1 MFGQCSLHVGIV
13 LHFRMCQHLI
23 ADQSFITQWSMRN
36 SGSTSQLRKRQVCN
50 TICAFCVGMP
60 RLTENM
66 KKHNFEQSR
75 NIMNYLFMEL
85 HFTSCGIHV
94 LHIVFTTSM
103 GSTSHLNKTI
113 VPGVGPVVRYTLE
126 ETRESDL
133 RNTFSGYRPMFKKVT
148 DPDLHS
154 EWRVS
159 SANSWIRQVL
169 LSIPRIHAHAHP
181 RPNDIIVHVNNL
193 HVCTCYMSLRLDV
206 VFGEVEFYQP
216 LAVKWVPCSTSTWIL
231 GSYFFDDNFS
241 SRMYTKEVQNICN
254 HNVPV
259 PSLRSN
265 LSFVLRSKRHCRD
278 GTSTCQCG
286 RWRHWWIPDGMM
298 IILSCGRFMIGTITV
313 LASKKW
319 IDEWAHELI
328 LYN

>member
-23 ADQSFITQWSMRN
+23 ADQSFITQWSMKN
-36 SGSTSQLRKRQVCN
+36 SGSTNQLRKRQVCN

-133 RNTFSGYRPMFKKVT
+133 RNTFSGYGPMFKKVT

-181 RPNDIIVHVNNL
+181 KPNDIIVHVNNL

-206 VFGEVEFYQP
+206 VFGEVEFTSHWRWNGSLFPHVTTVVPLLGFWAVIFWWQFFTKDVYKRSSKHMQRERECSCAFPTFQP
-216 LAVKWVPCSTSTWIL
+216 QLCV
-231 GSYFFDDNFS
+231 
-241 SRMYTKEVQNICN
+241 EVETA
-254 HNVPV
+254 
-259 PSLRSN
+259 L
-265 LSFVLRSKRHCRD
+265 
-278 GTSTCQCG
+278 
-286 RWRHWWIPDGMM
+286 
-298 IILSCGRFMIGTITV
+298 
-313 LASKKW
+313 
-319 IDEWAHELI
+319 
-328 LYN
+328 